1 MADARMS
8 LLTRWLRQPQQVW
21 LRRAVFQVHLWTG
34 VTLGLYVAV
43 LSLTGSVI
51 VYRIEL
57 DRLTASPRATLNP
70 QADPMTAEQI
80 GAAAQRAYPGWT
92 VTAVHE
98 GQYQARGG
106 GDGGRRR
113 PRRPPDPTASV
124 VLERGGQKLDRL
136 FNPYTGED
144 LGDDFTRGQ
153 RTVLW
158 LVQLHDDLLLERQ
171 DGRWWNG
178 VLSLLFT
185 LIVFTGA
192 IVWWPGISRWKRSLG
207 VRKTS
212 SWRSFNWDLHS
223 ALGFW
228 LFLFM
233 AMWGVSGWY
242 LSMPDPLTNLAE
254 RFSDPN
260 GPYGEGPGY
269 TALEWLTRIHFGR
282 WSRNYPGWGQ
292 WLQAAWAAIGLVP
305 AIMVV
310 TGLIMWWNG
319 VVRRRRASGERA
331 IEAA

>member
-1 MADARMS
+1 MNII
-8 LLTRWLRQPQQVW
+8 TRLLRQPQQVW

-34 VTLGLYVAV
+34 VTLGIYVAV
-43 LSLTGSVI
+43 LSVTGSVL

-57 DRLTASPRATLNP
+57 DQLAASPHATLDPRAT
-70 QADPMTAEQI
+70 PMTAEQI

-92 VTAVHE
+92 VSAVNE
-98 GQYQARGG
+98 GQYTARPGG
-106 GDGGRRR
+106 GAGRR

-124 VLERGGQKLDRL
+124 VLERHGEKLDRL
-136 FNPYTGED
+136 FSPYTGKD
-144 LGDDFTRGQ
+144 LGDSFTSGQ
-153 RTVLW
+153 RAVLW
-158 LVQLHDDLLLERQ
+158 LVQLHDDLLLDRE

-178 VLSLLFT
+178 LLSLLFT

-212 SWRSFNWDLHS
+212 GWRRFNWDLHS

-269 TALEWLTRIHFGR
+269 TALEWLTRLHFGR
-282 WSRNYPGWGQ
+282 WARNYPAWGP
-292 WLQAAWAAIGLVP
+292 WLQAVWAAIGVVP
-305 AIMVV
+305 AVMTV
-310 TGLIMWWNG
+310 TGLIMWWNR
-319 VVRRRRASGERA
+319 VVRRRRAARDVA
-331 IEAA
+331 VEAA